1 MEKIKK
7 NWLII
12 LLLLAIAG
20 CVFILNIATL
30 YSPDDYSYANVI
42 GGDDLKITSFSEVIQ
57 DAKYLYTNWT
67 GRIIPHLLIG
77 FFMTTNTVF
86 FKILNTILFVVL
98 LLLTTKFITRK
109 TSYLS
114 IIVAFGFLV
123 YGKMFGE
130 KFAWISGSLNYLW
143 TSAALIAYLYAI
155 YGYFVEN
162 KKEKIE
168 KDNENRASDDKSLE
182 IFNSCN
188 LKKWQK
194 VLIVISGFLIAFSH
208 EVMAFVGGS
217 FLGILFLVNILKIWK
232 KSKSDAVFLVSCIL
246 FFGIGAILTIIAPG
260 NVARSTLDIKIDG
273 SPLACLGNYKDIKYQ
288 LFITLATIIGVGVL
302 KQKELIKKE
311 IMYFMFPCIIAT
323 VPFSIMGYFPP
334 RTFVPYEA
342 LIIAITTANI
352 QVICEHFKEHKK
364 WIIGISCIVT
374 VIVFARM
381 LPTTYSD
388 IRYILPYKL
397 KVTKQLEKAKNTGEK
412 DLVVSK
418 FLFMDKIRREDL
430 INIDNFFL
438 ETSSDAAPNLFTSI
452 YYKFDKITAISDI
465 DYIVEIY
472 TDITQS
478 VDYGIINKETLEL
491 ISIANASDKI
501 VFTIPKAQLGTY
513 VVDCR
518 DKDLRTHVTGVRIRA
533 VGEEIENPDLE
544 ILINQ
549 AKN

>member
-12 LLLLAIAG
+12 SLILSIAG

-42 GGDDLKITSFSEVIQ
+42 GGEDLKITSFSEVIQ

-77 FFMTTNTVF
+77 FFMTTNTFVL
-86 FKILNTILFVVL
+86 KILNTILFIL
-98 LLLTTKFITRK
+98 LLLLITKFINRK

-114 IIVAFGFLV
+114 IIVAFGFFV

-143 TSAALIAYLYAI
+143 TSVALIAYLYAI

-162 KKEKIE
+162 RE
-168 KDNENRASDDKSLE
+168 
-182 IFNSCN
+182 
-188 LKKWQK
+188 LKLWQK
-194 VLIVISGFLIAFSH
+194 ILIVISGFLIAFSH

-217 FLGILFLVNILKIWK
+217 FLGMIFLVNIGKIWK
-232 KSKSDAVFLVSCIL
+232 NSKQDVAFLVSCIL
-246 FFGIGAILTIIAPG
+246 LFGIGAIFTIIAPG
-260 NVARSTLDIKIDG
+260 NVARSTLDIKSDG

-288 LFITLATIIGVGVL
+288 LFITLATIIEVIVL
-302 KQKELIKKE
+302 KQKKLIRKE
-311 IMYFMFPCIIAT
+311 ILYFLIPCVIAT
-323 VPFSIMGYFPP
+323 IPFSIMGYFPP

-352 QVICEHFKEHKK
+352 QTICEHFKEHKK

-388 IRYILPYKL
+388 VRYILPYKL
-397 KVTKQLEKAKNTGEK
+397 KVTKQLEKAKNAGEK

-452 YYKFDKITAISDI
+452 YYKFDKIAAISDI
-465 DYIVEIY
+465 DYIVDLTSGENYIDSLPEHYWRTEIKPSP
-472 TDITQS
+472 DITLPPGELT
-478 VDYGIINKETLEL
+478 YIL
-491 ISIANASDKI
+491 ISLSSIEDRSPICRASRM
-501 VFTIPKAQLGTY
+501 KALHTSSA
-513 VVDCR
+513 R
-518 DKDLRTHVTGVRIRA
+518 SLSSRS
-533 VGEEIENPDLE
+533 
-544 ILINQ
+544 
-549 AKN
+549 